1 MIGLADR
8 DRRSKQLQLESGIQ
22 DLLDTY
28 IEAYNVWRE
37 LCAECPRSV
46 DICARHVPFD
56 GKISWVN
63 RWLGDT
69 RAWGQ
74 EIGQRHPRPTASWS
88 GRPSFTPA

>member
-46 DICARHVPFD
+46 DICARHVPF
-56 GKISWVN
+56 VRL
-63 RWLGDT
+63 RWIQSRQL
-69 RAWGQ
+69 
-74 EIGQRHPRPTASWS
+74 RPVKHTFQVLL
-88 GRPSFTPA
+88 RVKCCK